1 MPRGTDVRHSGARS
15 PSHYP
20 GTLRNLPRS
29 RDMKSAVDLQGNPL
43 SDLSLAAMRR
53 WLLEADVLGYLPQI
67 AATES
72 EARLWTYYGFGVRR
86 IEEAARASG
95 YAVLDDATV
104 LTEDLDAIV
113 ALREFMAAAPPLMD
127 GQRRLVEQLRA
138 FAAERDALAQG
149 RPLTS
154 RELFSLWY
162 LKAVPGAYMAQRLQL
177 ADVDEATVRR
187 IAKLSAVG
195 LQMFDDG
202 VDLQADL
209 DRGRLWLSAEEL
221 ELLGLSSTPPASLAT
236 TEGERIIRL
245 RKAICLE
252 YFLAVY
258 DEASRIASPESRKR
272 AQSFAEGW
280 LSFLQQGSLKLYP
293 PGSPRPWD
301 SVQRVL
307 KALPGS
313 ETAKL
318 PVLHSLFSLIAALP
332 LPPVDVEA
340 CRRELRQLGGCPQA
354 LAPEVALEVMGACE
368 AEGDTA
374 KFDAPGPEASVL
386 ERVLLASPSKHTAAD
401 FARRCR
407 ESTEGSPS
415 NLRDP
420 NLSEVFASGR
430 KLAERTAR
438 NSVTAREN
446 FLQQLRPG
454 SRRGPVVDAELAERF
469 SRDGADWLALG
480 IETLAATARGVRASC
495 RK

>member
-20 GTLRNLPRS
+20 VTLRNLPRS

-43 SDLSLAAMRR
+43 SDISLAAMRR

-86 IEEAARASG
+86 IEEAVRTSG
-95 YAVLDDATV
+95 YAVLDDASV

-113 ALREFMAAAPPLMD
+113 ALRAFMTAAPPLMD
-127 GQRRLVEQLRA
+127 GRRRLVEQLRA

-149 RPLTS
+149 RPLTA

-209 DRGRLWLSAEEL
+209 GRGRLWLSAEEL
-221 ELLGLSSTPPASLAT
+221 ELLGLSSTPPATLAT
-236 TEGERIIRL
+236 TAGERIIQM

-293 PGSPRPWD
+293 PGGPRPWD

-313 ETAKL
+313 ETVKL

-374 KFDAPGPEASVL
+374 NLDAPGPEDSVL
-386 ERVLLASPSKHTAAD
+386 ERVLRASPSKHTAAD

-469 SRDGADWLALG
+469 SRDRADWLALG
-480 IETLAATARGVRASC
+480 IETLAATARGVRAGC